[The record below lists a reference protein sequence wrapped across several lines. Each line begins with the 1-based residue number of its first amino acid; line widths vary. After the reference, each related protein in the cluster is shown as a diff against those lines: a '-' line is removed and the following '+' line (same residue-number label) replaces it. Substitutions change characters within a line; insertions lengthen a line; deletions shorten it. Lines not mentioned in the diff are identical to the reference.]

1 MSAGTFDFIVVG
13 AGSAGAAIAARLSEV
28 QGWRVLLLE
37 AGPRNTSPWLHI
49 PIGMAKMFRHA
60 KYNWMFKTEPE
71 PQLNN
76 RRIHTPRGKVLG
88 GSSSIN
94 GMVFVRGQERDFDL
108 WRQLGNAGW
117 GHDDVLPYYRKLEA
131 HEGGADEHH
140 GRGGPIRTME
150 ANWRNELTESY
161 IRAFQELGVPK
172 SPDIN
177 GADHE
182 GVGYF
187 PISQRDG
194 LRSSTARGYLKP
206 ARNRSNL
213 QIITEALVERI
224 DIEDGAAVGVTFRK
238 GGGAQSTARAGREVV
253 LSAGAVN
260 SPHILHLSGVGPE
273 SLLGDLGIEVRHR
286 LKGVGENLKDH
297 FHSHVVARVNSD
309 GTLNAQL
316 RSLGW
321 RGLAALKYL
330 TTRTGPLAVAAG
342 VVCVFTRSVPELDHP
357 DLQFHFFP
365 FSEDESVTEKRLHK
379 FSAVT
384 GLADQLVPHS
394 RGSVR
399 TVSRDPRTPPEIR
412 VNYLGEEIDRRTI
425 VAGLKMMRKVFRTEA
440 MRPFVIEEYAPGPDV
455 VTDDEVL
462 AYARETGESSYHLCG
477 TCRMGPAE
485 DRSAVVDERLRVRG
499 LCNLRVAD
507 ASIMPEI
514 VSGNTNATSIMIGE
528 KCSDMVKEDHV

>member
-1 MSAGTFDFIVVG
+1 MSAETYDFIVVG
-13 AGSAGAAIAARLSEV
+13 AGSAGAAVAARLSEV
-28 QGWRVLLLE
+28 EGWRVLLLE

-49 PIGMAKMFRHA
+49 PVGMAKMFRDPR
-60 KYNWMFKTEPE
+60 YNWMFKTEPE
-71 PQLNN
+71 AQLNN

-94 GMVFVRGQERDFDL
+94 GIVFVRGQKRDFDL
-108 WRQLGNAGW
+108 WRQLGNPGW

-131 HEGGADEHH
+131 HEGGADEYH
-140 GRGGPIRTME
+140 GRAGPIRTME
-150 ANWRNELTESY
+150 ANWRNELTEAY
-161 IRAFQELGVPK
+161 IRAFEELGVHRN
-172 SPDIN
+172 PDIN

-213 QIITEALVERI
+213 RIITEALVERI
-224 DIEDGAAVGVTFRK
+224 EIKDGAAVGVTFRK
-238 GGGAQSTARAGREVV
+238 GDGQTTVRAGREVV
-253 LSAGAVN
+253 LSAGTVN

-273 SLLGDLGIEVRHR
+273 GLLDDLGIEVHYR

-297 FHSHVVARVNSD
+297 FHSHVVARVNTA
-309 GTLNAQL
+309 GTINAQL
-316 RSLGW
+316 RSLGG

-330 TTRTGPLAVAAG
+330 ATRTGPLTVAAG
-342 VVCVFTRSVPELDHP
+342 VVCVFTRSDPGLDHP

-365 FSEDESVTEKRLHK
+365 FSHDETATEVTLHK

-425 VAGLKMMRKVFRTEA
+425 VAGVKMMRKVFQTET
-440 MRPFVIEEYAPGPDV
+440 MRPFVIDEYAPGPDV

-462 AYARETGESSYHLCG
+462 AYARESGESSYHLCG
-477 TCRMGPAE
+477 TCRMGPE
-485 DRSAVVDERLRVRG
+485 KDQFAVVDERLRVRG
-499 LCNLRVAD
+499 LRKLRVAD

-514 VSGNTNATSIMIGE
+514 ISGNTNATSIMIGE
-528 KCSDMVKEDHV
+528 KCSDMVKEDHA